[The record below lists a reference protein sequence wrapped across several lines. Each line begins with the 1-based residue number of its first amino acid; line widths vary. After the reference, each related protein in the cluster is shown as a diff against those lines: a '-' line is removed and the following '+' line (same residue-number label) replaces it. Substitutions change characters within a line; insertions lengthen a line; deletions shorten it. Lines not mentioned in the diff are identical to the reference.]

1 VFVCSYTMSS
11 TCCEVKIV
19 PQALYSCRKY
29 LNSQRVRFPNT
40 KLEEQSLLTVT
51 LERTLRDQ
59 LAPHF
64 RLYYWPVNTELFH
77 CWPVG
82 YTYPLTKASSE
93 HDVLCTGTWYI
104 RSFDTCY
111 TGWVKKTDTFAANL
125 NNKGVSFFD
134 SPCIIIN
141 NWYTVYSLANNELI
155 DSKPAYYNFSL
166 F

>member
-1 VFVCSYTMSS
+1 MLWSKDCSSSFVFMQ
-11 TCCEVKIV
+11 KISEL
-19 PQALYSCRKY
+19 PTGSIPEYKAWGTIFTYC
-29 LNSQRVRFPNT
+29 NSWKNFARSACTSLSILLLTGQYWVV
-40 KLEEQSLLTVT
+40 SLLT
-51 LERTLRDQ
+51 
-59 LAPHF
+59 
-64 RLYYWPVNTELFH
+64 
-77 CWPVG
+77 G
-82 YTYPLTKASSE
+82 YIYPLTKASSE

-125 NNKGVSFFD
+125 NNKGISFFY

-155 DSKPAYYNFSL
+155 DSKPGYYNFAL